1 MATGVPVMAN
11 TPSMKVELRISC
23 KNLRESDLLSKSD
36 PLVVVYTQLPKP
48 REGSWNEVERS
59 MPRCVQ
65 YLLQFD
71 APTTYGSVFSSCF

>member
-23 KNLRESDLLSKSD
+23 KNLREGDLLSKSD
-36 PLVVVYTQLPKP
+36 PLVVVYTQQPKP

-59 MPRCVQ
+59 MRVVCNV
-65 YLLQFD
+65 
-71 APTTYGSVFSSCF
+71 AAV